1 MTTAK
6 KLLLKITGAGVLMA
20 AGVSSAF
27 AALPAVVGTTLTG
40 IQDDGLS
47 LADLV
52 WPVILALLG
61 ASILMKLAKRFG
73 NKV

>member
-1 MTTAK
+1 MTTAE

-27 AALPAVVGTTLTG
+27 AALPAIVGTTLT
-40 IQDDGLS
+40 QVQEDGLS

-52 WPVILALLG
+52 WPVLLALLG
-61 ASILMKLAKRFG
+61 ASVLMKLSKRFG

>member
-27 AALPAVVGTTLTG
+27 AALPAVVGTTINQ
-40 IQDDGLS
+40 IQEDGLS

-52 WPVILALLG
+52 WPAILAIMG
-61 ASILMKLAKRFG
+61 ALILMKLSKRFG
-73 NKV
+73 NKI

>member
-1 MTTAK
+1 MTTAE

-27 AALPAVVGTTLTG
+27 AALPAIVGTTLT
-40 IQDDGLS
+40 QVQEDGLS

-52 WPVILALLG
+52 WPVLLALLG
-61 ASILMKLAKRFG
+61 ATILMKLSKRFG

>member
-6 KLLLKITGAGVLMA
+6 KLLLKITGVGVLMA
-20 AGVSSAF
+20 TGVSSAF
-27 AALPAVVGTTLTG
+27 AALPAAVGTTLGT
-40 IQDDGLS
+40 IKDDGLA

-61 ASILMKLAKRFG
+61 AAILMKLAKRFS

>member
-27 AALPAVVGTTLTG
+27 AALPAIVGTTLT
-40 IQDDGLS
+40 QVQEDGLS

-52 WPVILALLG
+52 WPVLLALLG
-61 ASILMKLAKRFG
+61 ATILMKLSKRFG

>member
-27 AALPAVVGTTLTG
+27 AALPAIVGATLTG
-40 IQDDGLS
+40 IQEDGLS

-52 WPVILALLG
+52 WPVLLALLG
-61 ASILMKLAKRFG
+61 ATILMKLSKRFG

>member
-6 KLLLKITGAGVLMA
+6 KLLLKISGAGVLMA

-27 AALPAVVGTTLTG
+27 AALPAVVGTTLTEVK
-40 IQDDGLS
+40 DDGLS

-52 WPVILALLG
+52 WPVILAIMG
-61 ASILMKLAKRFG
+61 VSILMKLSKRFG
-73 NKV
+73 NKI